1 MLSIQETHNESAFVM
16 HVSCESCGSKD
27 NAAIYDDGHTYCFGC
42 QLFTPGDD
50 VEVVA
55 ATKPKKLHKDLI
67 QGEYADLVAR
77 SIREDTCRKYD
88 YQVGEYQGR
97 PVQIENYRDD
107 NGEIRVQKTRDKDK
121 NFTVLGDSIH
131 MCLFGQHLW
140 TTGKKLV
147 VTEGAIDALSVSQ
160 AQHNKWPV
168 VSVPNGAQS
177 AKKALMKAWDF
188 LGGFEEIILMFDS
201 DEAGQK
207 AALECAESL
216 PVGKCKIAKLSGYK
230 DPNEALQAGG
240 EAEIVNAIWRAKD
253 WRPDGIVSTTELR
266 SSITDADEHS
276 TITYPYPKLNE
287 LTRGIRPSTLVTIC
301 AGSGV
306 GKSTLVTEIAYHLHR
321 HDQKVGMLMLEE
333 QNKRTVRGL
342 IGLHIDKN
350 IVQDYEAA
358 SKEEVLEAHDE
369 LFETQEIQ
377 LFDSKGSISLDIVI
391 NRIQYMAKA
400 MGCTH
405 VFLDHLSIVV
415 SSMTGKVTDERRL
428 IDDAMTRLRTMV
440 QELDITLFLVSH
452 LTRPQGKGHEAGGKV
467 ELSQLRGSHAI
478 AQLADQCLGLQ
489 MDAEDPTNDCR
500 DLVVLKNRFTG
511 QVGWAGRLKYNRES
525 GRLIDADSD
534 NSRF

>member
-1 MLSIQETHNESAFVM
+1 MLAPTTDHNDSEFVM

-42 QLFTPGDD
+42 QLYTPDD
-50 VEVVA
+50 SVEVVA

-67 QGEYADLVAR
+67 QGTYSDLVAR
-77 SIREDTCRKYD
+77 GIREDTCRKFD

-97 PVQIENYRDD
+97 AVQIENYRDD
-107 NGEIRVQKTRDKDK
+107 NGEIRVQKTRDQDK
-121 NFTVLGDSIH
+121 NFTVLGDSSH

-147 VTEGAIDALSVSQ
+147 VTEGAIDCLSVSQ
-160 AQHNKWPV
+160 AQGNKWPV

-188 LGGFEEIILMFDS
+188 LNGFEEIILMMDG
-201 DEAGQK
+201 DEPGQK

-253 WRPDGIVSTTELR
+253 WRPDGIISTKELR
-266 SSITDADEHS
+266 SIVTETDENS
-276 TITYPYPKLNE
+276 TITYPYPRLNE
-287 LTRGIRPSTLVTIC
+287 ITKGIRPSTLVTIC

-306 GKSTLVTEIAYHLHR
+306 GKSTLVTEVAYHLHTSEQR
-321 HDQKVGMLMLEE
+321 VGMLMLEE
-333 QNKRTVRGL
+333 NNKRTVRGL
-342 IGLHIDKN
+342 TGLHINKN
-350 IVQDYEAA
+350 IVQDSAA
-358 SKEEVLEAHDE
+358 ATKEEVLEAYDD
-369 LFETQEIQ
+369 LFEAQEIQ
-377 LFDSKGSISLDIVI
+377 LLDSGGSHSLPIVI

-405 VFLDHLSIVV
+405 VFLDHLSLVI

-428 IDDAMTRLRTMV
+428 IDDAMTQLRTMV
-440 QELDITLFLVSH
+440 QELGITLFLVSH
-452 LTRPQGKGHEAGGKV
+452 LTRPQGRGHEAGGKV

-478 AQLADQCLGLQ
+478 AQLADQCIGLQ

-511 QVGWAGRLKYNRES
+511 QVGWAGRLKYHRES
-525 GRLIDADSD
+525 GRLIDADSGD
-534 NSRF
+534 SRF